1 LVLGEAGSLSSL
13 VEHLAGAAPGR
24 KELADLCRLFVTN
37 RAHPAQVTALVNSG
51 LVNIPSSCG
60 VASIRHQFDRAVA
73 AASEVSVAL
82 YSLGSVEV
90 LDRATDEIATRLAE
104 WSLLRSG
111 LAVLDIAC
119 GTGRIERA
127 LASQVGRITAIDVS
141 PGMLTEARRRCSDL
155 ANVVFEQCDG
165 FGLAGYPS
173 RSFDLILAIDS
184 FPYLFAA
191 DPEIVA
197 RHLRDGARFLR
208 PGEPP

>member
-1 LVLGEAGSLSSL
+1 
-13 VEHLAGAAPGR
+13 
-24 KELADLCRLFVTN
+24 
-37 RAHPAQVTALVNSG
+37 
-51 LVNIPSSCG
+51 
-60 VASIRHQFDRAVA
+60 VA

-111 LAVLDIAC
+111 LAVLDIGC

-155 ANVVFEQCDG
+155 ANVVFDN
-165 FGLAGYPS
+165 AM
-173 RSFDLILAIDS
+173 DLVSQDI
-184 FPYLFAA
+184 PAA
-191 DPEIVA
+191 
-197 RHLRDGARFLR
+197 HST
-208 PGEPP
+208 